1 MCFRII
7 RQFIQNYKT
16 LKTLKIRCMYVSIWV
31 YMYLYGNVCAL
42 TNNYILLTNVCYHLF
57 K

>member
-1 MCFRII
+1 
-7 RQFIQNYKT
+7 
-16 LKTLKIRCMYVSIWV
+16 MYGYIWV

-42 TNNYILLTNVCYHLF
+42 TNNYILLTNVYYHLF